1 MTKLTMQEETKK
13 QETFAI
19 DIKNVSKTFVR
30 SKSLSEFIKHPF
42 KLTEVTAD
50 NHVNLQVRYGELY
63 GIMGEN
69 GAGKT
74 TLIKMISTILTP
86 DSGKIFVNTFDV
98 MKEPEQ
104 IRYSIGLVYGD
115 ERTFFWSLTGRQ
127 NLNFFAA
134 LHNVP
139 RKQIKKH
146 VDNLLEIV
154 GLKKMADTRIDTYST
169 GMKHLLAIARG
180 LLGNPQIL
188 ILDEPTSAVDPI
200 GAEMIL
206 DMIRFLVDH
215 EGKTVLWITHDLTGA
230 SRICDTVS
238 VMDKG
243 EIVHTVTDVRGKG
256 IDLMVI
262 LKKYLTQ

>member
-1 MTKLTMQEETKK
+1 MEETTKP
-13 QETFAI
+13 EVFAI
-19 DIKNVSKTFVR
+19 DIQDVSKKFVR

-42 KLTEVTAD
+42 KVTEVTAD
-50 NHVNLQVRYGELY
+50 NHVSLQVKYGEVY
-63 GIMGEN
+63 GILGAN

-74 TLIKMISTILTP
+74 TLVKMISTIMTP
-86 DSGKIFVNTFDV
+86 DSGKILVNTFDV

-104 IRYSIGLVYGD
+104 IRYSVGLVYGD

-127 NLNFFAA
+127 NLRFFAA

-139 RKQIKKH
+139 KKQIDDH
-146 VDNLLEIV
+146 VNSLLEIV
-154 GLKKMADTRIDTYST
+154 GIKAMADARIDTYST
-169 GMKHLLAIARG
+169 GTKHLLAIARG

-188 ILDEPTSAVDPI
+188 ILDEPTSGVDPI

-206 DMIRFLVDH
+206 DMIRYLVDH

-243 EIVHTVTDVRGKG
+243 EIVHTVQNVRGKE
-256 IDLMVI
+256 IDLMSV
-262 LKKYLTQ
+262 LKQYLYQLS